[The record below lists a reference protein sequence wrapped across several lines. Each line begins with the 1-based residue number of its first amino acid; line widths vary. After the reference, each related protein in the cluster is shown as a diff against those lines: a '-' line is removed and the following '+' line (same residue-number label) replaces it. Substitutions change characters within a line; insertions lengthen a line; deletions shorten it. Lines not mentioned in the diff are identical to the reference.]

1 MSNITVTWDDG
12 STSTYNGGSNVSFSN
27 NVLTFSQDGKTH
39 TLNWNKMRGYTQASA
54 DG

>member
-12 STSTYNGGSNVSFSN
+12 STSTYNGCSNVSFSN
-27 NVLTFSQDGKTH
+27 GILSFTH
-39 TLNWNKMRGYTQASA
+39 DDKSHNLNWNKMRGYTQADA